1 MEHSPKRA
9 SSRVTDALAGVA
21 PFSALDEG
29 SRDRMA
35 QSCRV
40 LSLDAHEVLLRDGQI
55 PTNVYILMEGCLT
68 RSFVTLE
75 GKGVILNHTR
85 PVTAF
90 CCAAAVDGSAH
101 IGTVEA
107 WEPSTVVAVPIAAV
121 ARALEESPAF
131 AVAVARNL
139 ARSSVRQTET
149 IRELMFPVPVRLAR
163 LLCRR
168 AEGDGAAELDMHEPR
183 RPRRD
188 ARDGARDALARPGGS
203 EVPRHGRGFGEARP
217 RARRGGAAQLRAAVA
232 ARRGRVGDCAKRKRA
247 PRGAPFGWVLLRP
260 SAEPYASTPSIANAS
275 STRSSALS
283 RQSLVS
289 AELCAPSEFSTNTKS
304 Q

>member
-121 ARALEESPAF
+121 ARALEKSPAF
-131 AVAVARNL
+131 AVVVARNL

-168 AEGDGAAELDMHEPR
+168 AEGDGAAELDMSC
-183 RPRRD
+183 
-188 ARDGARDALARPGGS
+188 AALA
-203 EVPRHGRGFGEARP
+203 EMLATVPETLS
-217 RARRGGAAQLRAAVA
+217 RALGVLKRRGMVEVSGRHVRVLDEVALRSYAQL
-232 ARRGRVGDCAKRKRA
+232 
-247 PRGAPFGWVLLRP
+247 
-260 SAEPYASTPSIANAS
+260 
-275 STRSSALS
+275 
-283 RQSLVS
+283 
-289 AELCAPSEFSTNTKS
+289 
-304 Q
+304 